1 MIRHATSRWEIG
13 LAAKF
18 AAVGLVGYSV
28 DATLLN
34 LGLRAGLQP
43 DWARVV
49 SLVCAMQ
56 ATFAINGLVV
66 FRCLEWSRLPRQW
79 AGYMAANGFGNF
91 CNYWIF
97 LTLVSTHWR
106 IIGAPMFALT
116 AGSACAWMINYVG
129 TRFLV
134 FASAAVGLRAAA
146 AAKQRARV
154 CAALAAAPE
163 RGPVAD
169 L

>member
-1 MIRHATSRWEIG
+1 MG

-18 AAVGLVGYSV
+18 AAVGLVGYGV
-28 DATLLN
+28 DATILHVG
-34 LGLRAGLQP
+34 LGAGLQP
-43 DWARVV
+43 DWARVI
-49 SLVCAMQ
+49 SLTCAMQ

-79 AGYMAANGFGNF
+79 AGYMAANGLGNF

-106 IIGAPMFALT
+106 IIGNPMFALT
-116 AGSACAWMINYVG
+116 VGSACAWAINYAG

-134 FASAAVGLRAAA
+134 FASGAVGLRIAEI
-146 AAKQRARV
+146 AKRESV
-154 CAALAAAPE
+154 C
-163 RGPVAD
+163 GPQTAVRD
-169 L
+169 REPIVEL